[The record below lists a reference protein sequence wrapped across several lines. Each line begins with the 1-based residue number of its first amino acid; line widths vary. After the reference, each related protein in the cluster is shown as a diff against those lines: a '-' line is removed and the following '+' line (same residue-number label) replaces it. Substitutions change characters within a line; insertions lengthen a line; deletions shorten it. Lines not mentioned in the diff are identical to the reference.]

1 MRPLAGG
8 AGLLLGVMLL
18 AALLAPGRGL
28 PLKKPRD
35 AAPRLRSHARLAE
48 VSGGG
53 AGPGLGQLRC
63 AEPLGGPDPHVWPP
77 GGATAAK
84 AERKVRRTHGS
95 VTVRLPRPE
104 RASPAAAVSRCAL
117 VAD

>member
-53 AGPGLGQLRC
+53 AGPGLGQRSS
-63 AEPLGGPDPHVWPP
+63 
-77 GGATAAK
+77 K
-84 AERKVRRTHGS
+84 ERD
-95 VTVRLPRPE
+95 
-104 RASPAAAVSRCAL
+104 RASRTPPSQAPDGGQVR
-117 VAD
+117 